1 MSGARSSTAISR
13 KIPQGC
19 VSITRAGTLKPDLR
33 VAKRLVVSDAGV
45 LDQFNRGTVGAVVA
59 SNFRETVHRIK
70 GSLAMKTIEAR
81 ITKNIK
87 EDPSIEE
94 CDIWNIQATFLDPLP
109 SDATRITADPIEIG
123 VKQIEAARTDRTRT
137 EITIRTQQKSR
148 LQPGE
153 MIHLGFEQDRS
164 PIASENR

>member
-1 MSGARSSTAISR
+1 VVKA
-13 KIPQGC
+13 
-19 VSITRAGTLKPDLR
+19 
-33 VAKRLVVSDAGV
+33 LVVSDAV
-45 LDQFNRGTVGAVVA
+45 DLSQFNRATIGAGVA
-59 SNFRETVHRIK
+59 SNFSETVHRIK
-70 GSLAMKTIEAR
+70 KSFTMKTIEAR

-123 VKQIEAARTDRTRT
+123 VKQLEEARTDRTRT
-137 EITIRTQQKSR
+137 AITIRTEQKSR

-153 MIHLGFEQDRS
+153 MIHLGFEQDS
-164 PIASENR
+164 SA